1 MAGEKRTQDQEE
13 TSLSGTV
20 ILVDIEGTTTS
31 VSFVKDVLFPYV
43 RENLSKYIESKW
55 EDEEF
60 KKDFEKL
67 KEQAK
72 KDEEDKVDGFVPI
85 AGDTEE
91 EKKSLVKNV
100 LWQMD
105 GDRKTGALKQLQG
118 HMWREAYNSGAVKAH
133 VYEDV
138 PKALEAWTNDGKKV
152 YVYSSGSVEAQK
164 LLFGHS
170 VHGDLLK
177 HFSGY
182 FDTEVGAK
190 QETSSYKNI
199 LNKIGADPSAI
210 IFLTDVVKE
219 AAAAKEAGLTAVLV
233 EREGNAPLTDED
245 KVSFTTIK
253 SFLDLTFQA
262 STKRQKLETT
272 ETQEATAKEANVVNK
287 DTCEPMDTSE
297 DVEMSD
303 VSEKKDD
310 KVEPKKAETVP
321 AETSENAKETPSTD
335 MKVDEPMQTDA
346 KETPDTDTVT
356 ESAVIEK
363 IEDQPSEV
371 STKPVV
377 SENAPVVNSKTES
390 TLTTSS
396 KSETDKSVATE
407 KVCKPMDT
415 EKVTEL
421 PAPVTAT
428 PTASEPVEPVATSE
442 PKSKSEEIPA
452 KEKKTEELTPTAKET
467 KSEDSTVP
475 DVKTNESVSQEKSS
489 SNSVE
494 EKAEE
499 CPKKKSEKEAS
510 EESTEKVAKPSTA
523 EAQKPESEETT
534 MKPKQETAK
543 TEEKPVEN
551 GDVPLTNIEK
561 VTAPT
566 ITESEATSSKA
577 EADSEAK
584 KSTETETKQEMET
597 EPVIDKAA
605 NTKEAEEATATAV
618 AAAAAVPAKEAE
630 EKEASGD
637 ATKQETKE
645 KPVKEDVVV
654 DEVKDTNTVD
664 SEKKK
669 LNGTTQ
675 NGDTDVPVS
684 DDKLHRNGLNE
695 GSSSETVN
703 SSAASESTSA
713 QNGEPESSS
722 EANAESIKV
731 KKVVDSTVADGA
743 GEPDVVPPVVVAATS

>member
-31 VSFVKDVLFPYV
+31 VSFVKDTLFPYV

-85 AGDTEE
+85 TGDAEE

-133 VYEDV
+133 VYDDV

-199 LNKIGADPSAI
+199 LNKIGAEPSAI
-210 IFLTDVVKE
+210 VFLTDVVKE
-219 AAAAKEAGLTAVLV
+219 AAAAKEAGLSAVLV

-272 ETQEATAKEANVVNK
+272 ETQEAPAKEVNANK

-303 VSEKKDD
+303 VSEKKDE
-310 KVEPKKAETVP
+310 KVEPKKTETVP
-321 AETSENAKETPSTD
+321 AEANEKAKETPSTE

-346 KETPDTDTVT
+346 KETPTTDTVT
-356 ESAVIEK
+356 ETAVTEK

-371 STKPVV
+371 STKPDVP
-377 SENAPVVNSKTES
+377 ENAPVVSNKTES
-390 TLTTSS
+390 TLTPSS
-396 KSETDKSVATE
+396 KNEADKSVASE

-415 EKVTEL
+415 EKLTESS
-421 PAPVTAT
+421 ATVTAT
-428 PTASEPVEPVATSE
+428 PTASEPVEVAISE
-442 PKSKSEEIPA
+442 PKSKSEEVPA

-467 KSEDSTVP
+467 KSEDSTVT
-475 DVKTNESVSQEKSS
+475 DVKTSESASQEKSS

-499 CPKKKSEKEAS
+499 CSKKKSEKEAS

-523 EAQKPESEETT
+523 EVQKPESEEVT
-534 MKPKQETAK
+534 MKSKQDSAK

-551 GDVPLTNIEK
+551 GDVPLTNVEK
-561 VTAPT
+561 VAAPT

-577 EADSEAK
+577 EADTEAK
-584 KSTETETKQEMET
+584 KPTETETKQEMET
-597 EPVIDKAA
+597 EPASEKTA

-618 AAAAAVPAKEAE
+618 TAAAAPAKEAE

-637 ATKQETKE
+637 ATKQESKE

-654 DEVKDTNTVD
+654 DEVMKDTNTVD

-675 NGDTDVPVS
+675 NGDTDVPVT
-684 DDKLHRNGLNE
+684 DEKLHRNGLNE

>member
-1 MAGEKRTQDQEE
+1 M
-13 TSLSGTV
+13 LSETV

-43 RENLSKYIESKW
+43 RENLNKYIDGKW

-72 KDEEDKVDGFVPI
+72 KDEEDKVDGVVPI
-85 AGDTEE
+85 AGANTDE
-91 EKKSLVKNV
+91 EKKSLVKNI

-105 GDRKTGALKQLQG
+105 GDRKTVALKQLQG

-164 LLFGHS
+164 LLFGHTA
-170 VHGDLLK
+170 HGDLLK

-190 QETSSYKNI
+190 QESNSYRNI
-199 LNKIGADPSAI
+199 IKKIGAEPSSVL
-210 IFLTDVVKE
+210 FLTDVVKE
-219 AAAAKEAGLTAVLV
+219 AAAAKEAGISAMLV
-233 EREGNAPLTDED
+233 EREGNVPLKDED
-245 KVSFTTIK
+245 KITFTSVK
-253 SFLDLTFQA
+253 SFLDLSFQS
-262 STKRQKLETT
+262 STKRQKLDTA
-272 ETQEATAKEANVVNK
+272 ETQEAATAKEATANK
-287 DTCEPMDTSE
+287 DISEPMDTSE

-303 VSEKKDD
+303 VSEKKDE
-310 KVEPKKAETVP
+310 KVEVKKAEPVP
-321 AETSENAKETPSTD
+321 AEAKESAKVTPSKET
-335 MKVDEPMQTDA
+335 KVDEPMITDA
-346 KETPDTDTVT
+346 KEAPVT
-356 ESAVIEK
+356 ESVAQPAVTEK
-363 IEDQPSEV
+363 IEAQPSEV
-371 STKPVV
+371 STKADVSDSAAVV
-377 SENAPVVNSKTES
+377 SNTTES
-390 TLTTSS
+390 TTSS
-396 KSETDKSVATE
+396 KTDADKAAPTE
-407 KVCKPMDT
+407 NACKPMDT
-415 EKVTEL
+415 EKAAE
-421 PAPVTAT
+421 PAAVTAT
-428 PTASEPVEPVATSE
+428 STASEPLDVATSE
-442 PKSKSEEIPA
+442 PKSKSEEVPA
-452 KEKKTEELTPTAKET
+452 TEKKTEETTNVAKET
-467 KSEDSTVP
+467 KSEESTVL

-489 SNSVE
+489 SNNVE

-499 CPKKKSEKEAS
+499 CPKPKKEKEAAS
-510 EESTEKVAKPSTA
+510 EEPAEKAVAKPSTA
-523 EAQKPESEETT
+523 VEPQKSESEETT
-534 MKPKQETAK
+534 VKPKQEAAK
-543 TEEKPVEN
+543 ADEKPVEN
-551 GDVPLTNIEK
+551 GDVPLTNVEK

-577 EADSEAK
+577 DADAEAK

-597 EPVIDKAA
+597 EPVNDKVA
-605 NTKEAEEATATAV
+605 NTKEPEEAP
-618 AAAAAVPAKEAE
+618 AAAAVPAKESE
-630 EKEASGD
+630 EKEASAD
-637 ATKQETKE
+637 AAKQETKE

-695 GSSSETVN
+695 GSSSETVK
-703 SSAASESTSA
+703 SSAASESTTSA